1 MMEDM
6 EMPLESAAPA
16 SEDLSQGFEICIYV
30 SPTGFRVEGPL
41 PMEPEP
47 QTARPEMD
55 EMESDE
61 DVPDVATA
69 LKHVLAIIKENP
81 LGNDAE
87 SQMQAGYEAKNQ

>member
-1 MMEDM
+1 MMDDM
-6 EMPLESAAPA
+6 KMSPESAAPA

-47 QTARPEMD
+47 QTESPEMED
-55 EMESDE
+55 ET